1 MKNSK
6 VLAVLSLLIATLL
19 DVRSAFG
26 FTSTTSFLKYP
37 RKNVNV
43 DVVIPQQPK
52 HIDTSS
58 TMRGDVSCNLSFSG
72 IVPIVA
78 DKLNISG
85 SKLIAP
91 LSILILSSYHIRLF
105 LGERRD
111 KTSWRKSQ
119 ANTRE
124 AWAKYVRDTEGWLYA
139 VQTLRNAITANTFLA
154 TTVLSLLTL
163 ISGKLW
169 DMIRSIETGAAGKE
183 TLILKF
189 SLIALSMLASAYEF
203 LQSARVM
210 THVGF
215 MLPVTSKSTK
225 CDNLMRKSQNCQWLG
240 LRWLYISLSFIA
252 WTLGGN
258 IAFFISSI
266 ILVTFFRRIDQAPKE
281 V

>member
-6 VLAVLSLLIATLL
+6 VLAVLSLLTATFL

-26 FTSTTSFLKYP
+26 FTPIPTTSFLKYP
-37 RKNVNV
+37 RKNANV
-43 DVVIPQQPK
+43 DVVIPKQPK
-52 HIDTSS
+52 HIDISS
-58 TMRGDVSCNLSFSG
+58 TLRGEVSCNLSYSG

-91 LSILILSSYHIRLF
+91 LCILILSSYHIRLS

-119 ANTRE
+119 ADTRE

-169 DMIRSIETGAAGKE
+169 DMIRSIETGAAGKK

-225 CDNLMRKSQNCQWLG
+225 CDNLMRKSQNCQW
-240 LRWLYISLSFIA
+240 
-252 WTLGGN
+252 
-258 IAFFISSI
+258 
-266 ILVTFFRRIDQAPKE
+266 
-281 V
+281 